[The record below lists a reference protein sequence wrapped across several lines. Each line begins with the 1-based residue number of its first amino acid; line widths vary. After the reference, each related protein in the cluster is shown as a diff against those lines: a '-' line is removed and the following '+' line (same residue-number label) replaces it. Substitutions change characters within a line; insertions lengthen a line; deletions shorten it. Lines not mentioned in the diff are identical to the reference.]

1 MTSFLRHE
9 YPDMPVMSEPCRYF
23 MPSAHDNVGD
33 YGNSLDQCRYYG
45 MITRSHN
52 VRSLAPTDSCII
64 VLRTFPGKSTFPE
77 RRFPEWLCHCDVVV
91 CRGGITNAATTNHYV
106 SVTEPFQ
113 ETSFRES

>member
-64 VLRTFPGKSTFPE
+64 VLRTFPGKLTFRE
-77 RRFPEWLCHCDVVV
+77 TSVDRFTDPFSGL
-91 CRGGITNAATTNHYV
+91 GNANSPMCV
-106 SVTEPFQ
+106 SVLV
-113 ETSFRES
+113 